1 MLINGID
8 ISHYGAKQ
16 MKVTPGK
23 RTVANES
30 EMAGGLFVPVMCTP
44 EIGLKE
50 YEIAVA
56 VHGDSR
62 EEIWRHTDM
71 VVALF
76 GRGPAAVKLDGF
88 TSTFQLSLSGVRQE
102 EYGPKL
108 DRWHTLILECKGYE
122 CGKEVVRTF
131 GSTRVI
137 DTMENGVNEDYKF
150 ELQVELPIMQGM
162 RPALLGIK
170 IEQVYVVE
178 SGDVT
183 NEYEFIGKCAPI
195 WGELKISGVCMNRSG
210 ESLGPVEISAWGDE
224 TSIEIEKGTGIA
236 VGDSANGWSDDMA
249 GFTVDM
255 PSPPVCVGST
265 GKYPK
270 YQRIFFKWKFYR
282 PPADERQGQWVR
294 YRRIRHTLSY
304 TPIYI

>member
-8 ISHYGAKQ
+8 ISRYGAKQ

-108 DRWHTLILECKGYE
+108 DRKS
-122 CGKEVVRTF
+122 VV
-131 GSTRVI
+131 
-137 DTMENGVNEDYKF
+137 
-150 ELQVELPIMQGM
+150 
-162 RPALLGIK
+162 
-170 IEQVYVVE
+170 
-178 SGDVT
+178 
-183 NEYEFIGKCAPI
+183 
-195 WGELKISGVCMNRSG
+195 
-210 ESLGPVEISAWGDE
+210 
-224 TSIEIEKGTGIA
+224 
-236 VGDSANGWSDDMA
+236 
-249 GFTVDM
+249 
-255 PSPPVCVGST
+255 
-265 GKYPK
+265 
-270 YQRIFFKWKFYR
+270 
-282 PPADERQGQWVR
+282 
-294 YRRIRHTLSY
+294 
-304 TPIYI
+304 